1 MKDFKEY
8 LSDYRE
14 AAAVEEVS
22 PAVEEVEVELEEGEG
37 GGNTAGSVMPDT
49 TVFSGKETPP
59 GGRQKKRRLGHKTS
73 LDYFLRKN
81 GIEKIRKR
89 RKKKTDED
97 KK

>member
-22 PAVEEVEVELEEGEG
+22 PAVEEVEVELEEG
-37 GGNTAGSVMPDT
+37 VMPDT